1 MGKIEWEINLEY
13 ILKYKQPQNN
23 MSPNST
29 NKKVANQRE
38 ENEEDRQAVKE
49 ENKTEQ
55 EHDNNSVKII
65 YK

>member
-13 ILKYKQPQNN
+13 ILKYKQSQNN
-23 MSPNST
+23 MSQNST

-49 ENKTEQ
+49 EKKTE
-55 EHDNNSVKII
+55 
-65 YK
+65 

>member
-1 MGKIEWEINLEY
+1 
-13 ILKYKQPQNN
+13 
-23 MSPNST
+23 MSQNST

-49 ENKTEQ
+49 EKKAEQ
-55 EHDNNSVKII
+55 EHDNSVKII